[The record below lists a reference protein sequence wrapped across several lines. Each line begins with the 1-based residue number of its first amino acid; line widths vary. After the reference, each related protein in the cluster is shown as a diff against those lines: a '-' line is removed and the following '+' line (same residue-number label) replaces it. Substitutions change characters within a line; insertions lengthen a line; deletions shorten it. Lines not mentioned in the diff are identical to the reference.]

1 MLPNVYFQVD
11 AIQVEM
17 QKDVR
22 KKAVFEKCLLLC
34 AKTETELLLL
44 LFQEYKE
51 FAEKLGEAIFNFYT
65 THYTNI

>member
-1 MLPNVYFQVD
+1 MD

-22 KKAVFEKCLLLC
+22 KDEVSQTNVSFCAD
-34 AKTETELLLL
+34 AKTDNTKLIKFLPQAYE
-44 LFQEYKE
+44 E

-65 THYTNI
+65 HHYNI